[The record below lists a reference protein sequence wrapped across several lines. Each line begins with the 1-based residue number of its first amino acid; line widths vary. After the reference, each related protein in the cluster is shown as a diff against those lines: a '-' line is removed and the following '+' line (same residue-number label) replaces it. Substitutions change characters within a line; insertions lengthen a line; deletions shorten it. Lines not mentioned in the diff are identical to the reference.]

1 MKRILVFGVPMDEAP
16 LNPDFAK
23 SESLKSYRK
32 KRNFGI
38 TSEPPGE
45 KASHSDQIF
54 VVQKHNARSL
64 HYDLRLAVDGVLKS
78 WAVPKGPSLNP
89 ADKRLAIQT
98 EDHPLNYANFEG
110 IIPEGQ
116 YGAGTVIVW
125 DKGPYRN
132 ITKKDGQVVSI
143 AQALENGHVV
153 VWLVGKKLLGGY
165 ALTRTKREWILVK
178 MKDELADS
186 SRDILLES
194 RSVLSGKTVED
205 MAKK

>member
-1 MKRILVFGVPMDEAP
+1 MDEVP
-16 LNPDFAK
+16 LNPDSAE
-23 SESLKSYRK
+23 SESLKSYRT
-32 KRNFGI
+32 KRNFGV

-45 KASHSDQIF
+45 KASHGDQIF
-54 VVQKHNARSL
+54 VVQKHNSRSL
-64 HYDLRLAVDGVLKS
+64 HYDLRLAADGVLKS

-125 DKGPYRN
+125 DKGPYQN
-132 ITKKDGQVVSI
+132 ITRKDGQVVSM

-153 VWLVGKKLLGGY
+153 VWLEGKKLLGGY
-165 ALTRTKREWILVK
+165 ALTRTKRGWILVK

-194 RSVLSGKTVED
+194 RSVLSGKNVVD